1 MDRRPMHAPPGPP
14 MDACPTPPIDALQRD
29 AHGRLQ
35 LRLADGSR
43 HDGVSPVRAHPLSDP
58 RRGVSLVGADGRER
72 CWLPDLDA
80 LPPPLRALID
90 EVLAERE
97 FMPTIRR
104 LLAVSTFATPSRWTV
119 ETDRGTH
126 VLVLKGEEDIRRLGG
141 AVLLLT
147 DADGVSYRIADR
159 FALDRASRR
168 LLERFL

>member
-1 MDRRPMHAPPGPP
+1 MHTSSSSSSSSSTAS
-14 MDACPTPPIDALQRD
+14 PIDALQRD
-29 AHGRLQ
+29 AHGRLTLQ
-35 LRLADGSR
+35 LADGSR
-43 HDGVSPVRAHPLSDP
+43 HDGVQPVRAHPLSDP
-58 RRGVSLVGADGRER
+58 RRGVSLIGVDGREC

-80 LPPPLRALID
+80 LPPPQRDLID
-90 EVLAERE
+90 AVLAERE

-104 LLAVSTFATPSRWTV
+104 LLAVSTVATPSRWTV
-119 ETDRGTH
+119 ETDRGRH